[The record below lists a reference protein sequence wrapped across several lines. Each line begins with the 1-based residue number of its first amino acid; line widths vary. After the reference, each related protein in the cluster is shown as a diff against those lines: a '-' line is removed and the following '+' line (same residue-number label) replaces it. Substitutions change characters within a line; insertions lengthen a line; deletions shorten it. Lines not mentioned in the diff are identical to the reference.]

1 MNTAEAMTGKADA
14 PTIEIAAHAGT
25 CYGVQRA
32 LDMALAAAPQ
42 VGENAQVHTL
52 GPLIHNP
59 QVVKGLASQGV
70 TVVDDVPTQAGST
83 LVLRT
88 HGVVPQVE
96 QAARDFGLDVV
107 DATCPYVKRV
117 HHAAERLQE
126 LGYQVLVVGE
136 AGHPEVE
143 AILGHAPGAQAVA
156 SVEQLNGLELGRRVG
171 VVVQT
176 TQAKTTLDAVVSE
189 LTSRVPEVCVV
200 NTICE
205 ATSERQQA
213 ARQLAAASDVM
224 VVIGGRN
231 SANTTRLAKICLS
244 SCVRTHHIETCDELS
259 ASWFEGASSI
269 GVTAGASTPTSQI
282 DELVSRIESL
292 CASSS

>member
-1 MNTAEAMTGKADA
+1 M
-14 PTIEIAAHAGT
+14 PTITVAERAGA

-32 LDMALAAAPQ
+32 LDLVRTVAAEATGP
-42 VGENAQVHTL
+42 VHTL

-59 QVVKGLASQGV
+59 QVVAGLERAGV
-70 TVVDDVPTQAGST
+70 TVVDDVPEQVGST

-88 HGVVPQVE
+88 HGVVPEVE
-96 QAARDFGLDVV
+96 ETAHERGLAVV

-117 HHAAERLQE
+117 HHAAERLQRD
-126 LGYQVLVVGE
+126 GYQVLVVGE

-143 AILGHAPGAQAVA
+143 AILGHAPGAFAVA
-156 SVEQLNGLELGRRVG
+156 SVADLDRLTLSRRVG

-176 TQAKTTLDAVVSE
+176 TQAKATLDAVVSE
-189 LTSRVPEVCVV
+189 LLARTSEVCVV

-213 ARQLAAASDVM
+213 AAKLAGASDVM

-231 SANTTRLAKICLS
+231 SANTTRLAEICS
-244 SCVRTHHIETCDELS
+244 AACPRTHHIETPQELE
-259 ASWFEGASSI
+259 AAWFSGAECI
-269 GVTAGASTPTSQI
+269 GVTAGASTPTAQI
-282 DELVSRIESL
+282 DELVSAIRAL
-292 CASSS
+292 CA

>member
-1 MNTAEAMTGKADA
+1 M
-14 PTIEIAAHAGT
+14 PTITVADHAGA

-32 LDMALAAAPQ
+32 LELVQ
-42 VGENAQVHTL
+42 KVAQQATGPVHTL

-59 QVVKGLASQGV
+59 QVVEGLASQGV

-156 SVEQLNGLELGRRVG
+156 GVEQLDGLELGRRVG

-176 TQAKTTLDAVVSE
+176 TQAKTTLDAVISE
-189 LTSRVPEVCVV
+189 LTSRVSEVCVV

-213 ARQLAAASDVM
+213 ARKLARRLRRHGGDRWQELRQHHATRKDLPVVVRQDSPHRDVRRAQCQLVR
-224 VVIGGRN
+224 GCLEHRRHRGREH
-231 SANTTRLAKICLS
+231 AYGPDRRARP
-244 SCVRTHHIETCDELS
+244 V
-259 ASWFEGASSI
+259 A
-269 GVTAGASTPTSQI
+269 
-282 DELVSRIESL
+282 
-292 CASSS
+292 

>member
-1 MNTAEAMTGKADA
+1 M
-14 PTIEIAAHAGT
+14 
-25 CYGVQRA
+25 
-32 LDMALAAAPQ
+32 
-42 VGENAQVHTL
+42 
-52 GPLIHNP
+52 
-59 QVVKGLASQGV
+59 
-70 TVVDDVPTQAGST
+70 
-83 LVLRT
+83 
-88 HGVVPQVE
+88 
-96 QAARDFGLDVV
+96 
-107 DATCPYVKRV
+107 
-117 HHAAERLQE
+117 
-126 LGYQVLVVGE
+126 
-136 AGHPEVE
+136 
-143 AILGHAPGAQAVA
+143 
-156 SVEQLNGLELGRRVG
+156 EQLDGLELGRRVG

-213 ARQLAAASDVM
+213 ARQLADASDVM

-244 SCVRTHHIETCDELS
+244 SCARTHHIETCDELS

>member
-1 MNTAEAMTGKADA
+1 M
-14 PTIEIAAHAGT
+14 PTITVAGHAGA

-32 LDMALAAAPQ
+32 LDLVHKVAAEAT
-42 VGENAQVHTL
+42 GSVHTL

-59 QVVKGLASQGV
+59 QVVAGLERAGV
-70 TVVDDVPTQAGST
+70 SVVEDVPDQSGST

-88 HGVVPQVE
+88 HGVVPEVE
-96 QAARDFGLDVV
+96 EVAHERGLAVV

-117 HHAAERLQE
+117 HHAAERLQRD
-126 LGYQVLVVGE
+126 GYQVLVVGE

-143 AILGHAPGAQAVA
+143 AILGHAPGAVAVA
-156 SVEQLNGLELGRRVG
+156 NVAALDGVTLSKREG

-176 TQAKTTLDAVVSE
+176 TQAKATLDAVVSE
-189 LTSRVPEVCVV
+189 LMARVPEVCVV

-213 ARQLAAASDVM
+213 ARELAGRSDVM

-231 SANTTRLAKICLS
+231 SANTTRLAEICS
-244 SCVRTHHIETCDELS
+244 AACPRTHHIEVPAELE
-259 ASWFEGASSI
+259 AAWFAGARDV
-269 GVTAGASTPTSQI
+269 GVTAGASTPTAQI
-282 DELVSRIESL
+282 DEVVSRIRELS
-292 CASSS
+292 A

>member
-1 MNTAEAMTGKADA
+1 M
-14 PTIEIAAHAGT
+14 PTITVADHAGA

-32 LDMALAAAPQ
+32 LELVQ
-42 VGENAQVHTL
+42 KVAQQATGPVHTL

-59 QVVKGLASQGV
+59 QVVEGLASQGV

-107 DATCPYVKRV
+107 D
-117 HHAAERLQE
+117 
-126 LGYQVLVVGE
+126 
-136 AGHPEVE
+136 
-143 AILGHAPGAQAVA
+143 
-156 SVEQLNGLELGRRVG
+156 
-171 VVVQT
+171 
-176 TQAKTTLDAVVSE
+176 SE

-213 ARQLAAASDVM
+213 ARKLAAASDVM

-244 SCVRTHHIETCDELS
+244 SCAKTHHIETCDELS

-269 GVTAGASTPTSQI
+269 GVTAGASTPTAQI